1 MKILISPDSFK
12 GSLSAKQVADLIEKG
27 FRKVFIE
34 ADYLKV
40 PVSDGGEG
48 ILQILINAT
57 NGKKYSEFVTDP
69 LGNKIKAE
77 YGISG
82 DEKTAI
88 IEMARASG
96 LMLLPKEEHNPMKAT
111 TFGTGELIKAALNKG
126 FRRFIVGIG
135 GSATNDGGAG
145 AVQAL
150 GVQLLDKKGEEIPV
164 GGAGLGKL
172 SRIDISKIDKRI
184 FESEIIIACDVKNP
198 LTGKKGATFVY
209 AEQKG
214 ASRGEVKILEKNMI
228 HFVDIIK
235 KDLKIN
241 VEKIPGSGAAGGL
254 GAGLMVFL
262 KAKLEPGFEIVKRYT
277 NLEEKINDA
286 NLVITG
292 EGEMDF
298 QTEFGKAPLEVAKIA
313 KTRKIPVI
321 AIVGNLNKI
330 SDKYDNYFK
339 KIFSLTSNKIS
350 KIEAMR
356 NAENYLI
363 EISEEAARYWKKT
376 HPSPLL

>member
-1 MKILISPDSFK
+1 
-12 GSLSAKQVADLIEKG
+12 
-27 FRKVFIE
+27 
-34 ADYLKV
+34 
-40 PVSDGGEG
+40 
-48 ILQILINAT
+48 
-57 NGKKYSEFVTDP
+57 
-69 LGNKIKAE
+69 
-77 YGISG
+77 
-82 DEKTAI
+82 
-88 IEMARASG
+88 
-96 LMLLPKEEHNPMKAT
+96 
-111 TFGTGELIKAALNKG
+111 
-126 FRRFIVGIG
+126 
-135 GSATNDGGAG
+135 DGGAG

-150 GVQLLDKKGEEIPV
+150 GVQLLDKKGKEIPV

-241 VEKIPGSGAAGGL
+241 VEKIHGSGAAGGL

-330 SDKYDNYFK
+330 SNKYDNYFK

>member
-27 FRKVFIE
+27 FRKVFTE

-330 SDKYDNYFK
+330 SNKYDNYFK